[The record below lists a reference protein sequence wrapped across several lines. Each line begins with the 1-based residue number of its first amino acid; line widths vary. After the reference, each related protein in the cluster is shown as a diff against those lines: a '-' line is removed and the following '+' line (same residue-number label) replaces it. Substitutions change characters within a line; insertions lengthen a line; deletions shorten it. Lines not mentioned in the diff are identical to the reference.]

1 MIAGFFRNLLKTLRI
16 DPHTFL
22 FKIFYVNSK
31 VILDTK
37 FASLDPDTQ
46 RLVLEEDERRH
57 YGDSVLD
64 EPASQNVVRS
74 FSVDRIR
81 FIAEC
86 VDKKS
91 IRTVLDIG
99 DSNGLFVRSL
109 EKDGIS
115 ANISDET
122 TRYLKSK
129 GLEVVK
135 ADIEYLPFRN
145 ESIDLVLSFE
155 TLEHVKN
162 PVRALEETGRI
173 CRQSCILSVPYV
185 EKTYVNRAGNH
196 SGERYFLHHIFE
208 FCPADFHNIVKL
220 TPFTLVREMRAVVI
234 DGRVSLIHRLIIG
247 FWDRFVEKDAF
258 CGCFR
263 AFYLCHL
270 KKQQGSG
277 ES

>member
-1 MIAGFFRNLLKTLRI
+1 MIAGFIRNLLKILRI

-22 FKIFYVNSK
+22 FKIFYANSK
-31 VILDTK
+31 GILDSK
-37 FASLDPDTQ
+37 LVSLDADT
-46 RLVLEEDERRH
+46 RKLVLEEDERRH

-81 FIAEC
+81 FIREC
-86 VDKKS
+86 VDAGS
-91 IRTVLDIG
+91 VRTVLDIG

-109 EKDGIS
+109 GQDGIS

-135 ADIEYLPFRN
+135 ADIEYLPFRTG
-145 ESIDLVLSFE
+145 SIDLVLSFE

-162 PVRALEETGRI
+162 PVRALEEAGRI
-173 CRQSCILSVPYV
+173 CRQSCIISVPYV
-185 EKTYVNRAGNH
+185 EKTYINRAGNRY
-196 SGERYFLHHIFE
+196 GERYFLHHIFE
-208 FCPADFHNIVKL
+208 FCPADFRNIVKL
-220 TPFTLVREMRAVVI
+220 TPFSVAREMRAVVI
-234 DGRVSLIHRLIIG
+234 DGRVSLFHRIVIG
-247 FWDRFVEKDAF
+247 SWDRFVEKDSF

-263 AFYLCHL
+263 AFWLCHL
-270 KKQQGSG
+270 KKQQGAG
-277 ES
+277 NA